1 AMYHWHYLLPLSAL
15 FVCFILVRNL
25 IQEKNTS
32 SNHFKWMSWGL
43 CFFLI
48 YILSAE
54 SIHLWVYQAY
64 ENGFAWSDSERK
76 ATKTAWPIIWS
87 VFSLVLMV
95 SGMRRRIKLWRII
108 SLSLFTLTIAKLF
121 IYDISNVGQGGKI
134 AAFIILGIILLLV
147 SFLYQKI
154 KGLFT
159 DDDNNSASANV

>member
-1 AMYHWHYLLPLSAL
+1 MGLLVIAL
-15 FVCFILVRNL
+15 LVHTQL
-25 IQEKNTS
+25 KPSQKNTA
-32 SNHFKWMSWGL
+32 HFKYASWAL
-43 CFFLI
+43 TFATL

-54 SIHLWVYQAY
+54 SIHLWVHNAY
-64 ENGFAWSDSERK
+64 ERGFAWEDSERK
-76 ATKTAWPIIWS
+76 AVKTAWPIIWS
-87 VFSLVLMV
+87 ICSLILMV
-95 SGMRRRIKLWRII
+95 AGMRQRIKLWRII

-159 DDDNNSASANV
+159 DDDDTLSTPNN